1 MEKKKQSGKAGRAYV
16 LHIDLAGSK
25 PAIWRKLRVPGIFT
39 LGDLHAALQIAFG
52 WEEDHL
58 HSFTIGSA
66 EYGMM
71 SMDGMDLPD
80 NDMADEDDFYLD
92 DLGLKKNQTFT
103 YLYDFGDSWEHTVR
117 VSEIIATDEDPE
129 IARPICIEGE
139 RAGPPEDSGGIWG
152 YKDILE
158 ALKKPKLKKN
168 REILEWVGDF
178 DPEYFSLEE
187 VNRMFKQTF
196 KSPKKPNAAGGKKT
210 PKH

>member
-1 MEKKKQSGKAGRAYV
+1 MEKKKHSSKAGRAYV
-16 LHIDLAGSK
+16 LHIDLADSK
-25 PAIWRKLRVPGIFT
+25 PAIWRKHRVPGNFN
-39 LGDLHAALQIAFG
+39 LGDLHTALQIAFG

-71 SMDGMDLPD
+71 SMDLSD

-117 VSEIIATDEDPE
+117 VSEIIAIDEDPE
-129 IARPICIEGE
+129 IAQPICIEGE

-152 YKDILE
+152 YGNILA
-158 ALKKPKLKKN
+158 ALKQPKLKKN

-178 DPEYFSLEE
+178 DPEYFSLMK
-187 VNRMFKQTF
+187 VNQMFKVAF
-196 KSPKKPNAAGGKKT
+196 KPFKNPKQPEGKI
-210 PKH
+210 PPE